1 VFASEGQGG
10 ARTAIRTV
18 RGSVRISLVSVE
30 AQHIG
35 FALRIHSFG
44 HFSFKICS
52 ADMSL
57 LSLTHSL
64 THSDR
69 QTLTLHWSNPDAIIS
84 IATYRL

>member
-1 VFASEGQGG
+1 
-10 ARTAIRTV
+10 
-18 RGSVRISLVSVE
+18 
-30 AQHIG
+30 
-35 FALRIHSFG
+35 
-44 HFSFKICS
+44 
-52 ADMSL
+52 MSL